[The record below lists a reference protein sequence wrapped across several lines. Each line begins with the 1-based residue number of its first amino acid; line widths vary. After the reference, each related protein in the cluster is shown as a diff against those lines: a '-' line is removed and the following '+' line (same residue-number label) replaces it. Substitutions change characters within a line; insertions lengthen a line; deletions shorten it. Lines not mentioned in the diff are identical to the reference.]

1 MFHSFAERG
10 LFSFRA
16 FCIACFAAAFLLMSG
31 CAGSFPEGTSETAE
45 PEWAVYL
52 TELADAG
59 PASII
64 TDLALQNT
72 APVAGKEVLIAFT
85 LVMQSPRVDG
95 LSSSSEA
102 DRLNE
107 IDETISE
114 PLRQKHGAV
123 YAGRLNHAGKLTLYF
138 YVPRNSG
145 AKRAIEAAMA
155 AYPDYRFHI
164 EANEEPGWE
173 TYLGFLYP
181 KPDKLRSIR
190 NGMVVDR
197 LIEAG
202 DTLERKRPVEHWA
215 YFPDTDSL
223 NRSIAAMIEKGF
235 RVEGIETADVGDKP
249 FSVRFSRSDYV
260 DHESI
265 DGNTLELWRYA
276 TELGGKYDGWETH
289 VMIGDDDKNRENVR
303 KGTLRQRG

>member
-16 FCIACFAAAFLLMSG
+16 FCIACLAAAFSLMSG
-31 CAGSFPEGTSETAE
+31 CADSFREGMNETTE

-52 TELADAG
+52 TELTDAG

-64 TDLALQNT
+64 TDLALQST
-72 APVAGKEVLIAFT
+72 APVAGKEVLLAFRIE
-85 LVMQSPRVDG
+85 MQSPRVDG

-102 DRLNE
+102 DKLNE

-155 AYPDYRFHI
+155 AYPDYRFQI

-173 TYLGFLYP
+173 TYLAFLYP
-181 KPDKLRSIR
+181 KPDMLRSIR

-202 DTLERKRPVEHWA
+202 DTLERKRPIEHWA
-215 YFPDTDSL
+215 YFPDIDSL
-223 NRSIAAMIEKGF
+223 NRFVAAITENGF
-235 RVEGIETADVGDKP
+235 RVEGIETALVGDKP

-276 TELGGKYDGWETH
+276 AELGGKYDGWETY
-289 VMIGDDDKNRENVR
+289 VIIGDDEKNRENVR